1 MPIKTFNPDVFPFF
15 KKLEANNNREWFEA
29 NKEEFKLLETDVKQ
43 LMQIIADNLKFHDK
57 IEKSKIFRIYRD
69 VRFSK
74 NKIPY
79 KTHFGLSFKREKP
92 ALRGGYYLHL
102 EPGKSFLGVGFWAPE
117 KEDLL
122 RIRKELEV
130 GADEYR
136 QIIEKKTLKKYWGSL
151 SGDEVKTAPNGF
163 SKDHPDIDLIKK
175 KQHVFIKNITDQH
188 VHSKDFV
195 DIIDEHFK
203 TIRPFFDYMS
213 NVLTTDLNGVSHFY
227 K

>member
-1 MPIKTFNPDVFPFF
+1 MPIKNFNPDVFPFF
-15 KKLEANNNREWFEA
+15 KKLEANNNREWFQA
-29 NKEEFKLLETDVKQ
+29 NKEEFKLLEADIKQ
-43 LMQIIADNLKFHDK
+43 FMQIIADNLKFHDK

-74 NKIPY
+74 NKTPY

-151 SGDEVKTAPNGF
+151 SGDEVKSAPNGF

-175 KQHVFIKNITDQH
+175 KQHVFIKNITDQD

-195 DIIDEHFK
+195 DIIDEHFQS
-203 TIRPFFDYMS
+203 IRPFFDYMS
-213 NVLTTDLNGVSHFY
+213 NVLTTDLNGVSHLG
-227 K
+227 